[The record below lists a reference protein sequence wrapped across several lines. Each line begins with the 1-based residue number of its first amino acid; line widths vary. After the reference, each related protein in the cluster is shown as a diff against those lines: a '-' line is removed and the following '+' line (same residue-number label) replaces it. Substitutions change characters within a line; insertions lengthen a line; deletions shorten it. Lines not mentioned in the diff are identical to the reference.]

1 MHQEIMNNDNLE
13 KTIVLNDIN
22 TLEKEIYDIEKDQD

>member
-1 MHQEIMNNDNLE
+1 MNNDNLE